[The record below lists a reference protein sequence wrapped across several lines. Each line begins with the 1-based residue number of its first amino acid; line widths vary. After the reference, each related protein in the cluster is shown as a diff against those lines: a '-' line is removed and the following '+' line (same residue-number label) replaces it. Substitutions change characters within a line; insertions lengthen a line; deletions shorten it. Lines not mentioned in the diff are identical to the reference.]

1 VRFKIF
7 RRRSGRCGVCEEE
20 EEEVRTEKR
29 LSRCVEV
36 MLQQKT
42 ASERERSKQRGAR
55 LEAKGRGGG
64 RDEQAV
70 MSRQRGAS
78 REVQVDG
85 Q

>member
-1 VRFKIF
+1 MWKQ
-7 RRRSGRCGVCEEE
+7 
-20 EEEVRTEKR
+20 EKDA
-29 LSRCVEV
+29 VN
-36 MLQQKT
+36 Q

-55 LEAKGRGGG
+55 REAKGRDGG